1 MKAIQVR
8 SFGPPEVLRLTE
20 LRDPGPGPGEV
31 TIDVTQAAVGQI
43 DVFRRRGLYRDRP
56 SPPQPPY
63 VPRLEVAG
71 TVRALGEGVAG
82 FEVGEPAVTLSANS
96 GTGGYALTYQQNGN
110 DGSQPGPQTVRPDDG
125 LRHRHRRLVATFR
138 RSFAFVSGR
147 WWPSSCSAS

>member
-31 TIDVTQAAVGQI
+31 TIDVIHAVGLI
-43 DVFRRRGLYRDRP
+43 DVFRRRGLCRDRP
-56 SPPQPPY
+56 SPSQPPY

-71 TVRALGEGVAG
+71 TVPALGEGVAG
-82 FEVGEPAVTLSANS
+82 FEVGEPAATVSANS
-96 GTGGYALTYQQNGN
+96 VAGGSALAYQQNGN
-110 DGSQPGPQTVRPDDG
+110 DGSQPGPPPVRPDDG
-125 LRHRHRRLVATFR
+125 LRHGHRRLVATFR